1 MGRGTGAKALFCFA
15 EALAS
20 MLAGEKEKMP
30 GTPLALEE
38 GRVGEVHG
46 PSEAE
51 RKETLS
57 EIGAYPKEN
66 SVPVKGVHVF
76 TF

>member
-20 MLAGEKEKMP
+20 MLAGEKENMP

-46 PSEAE
+46 PSEVE
-51 RKETLS
+51 RKETL
-57 EIGAYPKEN
+57 
-66 SVPVKGVHVF
+66 VKWVAILIF
-76 TF
+76 MKPQRP